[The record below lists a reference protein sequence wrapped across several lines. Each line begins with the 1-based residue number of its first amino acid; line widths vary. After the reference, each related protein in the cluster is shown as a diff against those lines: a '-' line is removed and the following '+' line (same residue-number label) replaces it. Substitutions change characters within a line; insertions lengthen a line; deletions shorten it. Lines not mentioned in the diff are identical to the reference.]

1 MPRSHRHGG
10 GAHLKAYDAVVPRG
24 GGLSIGLSAGVSPFI
39 APPQRT
45 CHQHDPRPAAARG
58 AAGHAAAV
66 NTSTPPASHH
76 ADSPHQGCTTR
87 GRACRQRE
95 RPIAGY
101 ARHRASSRQRRR
113 GTSADDR
120 CVSRRLARAGRPTR
134 AAQRRSRR
142 CDAPLLSCFSR
153 GVGIPYSGV
162 EFLVPPT
169 PGNLPGAF
177 LYLGIFRANGGRHA
191 RATAGGAAAM
201 VSSPPAGPGQPTIEG
216 PGHQGP
222 PGRRGLLSQ
231 NSRHGC
237 R

>member
-45 CHQHDPRPAAARG
+45 CHQHDPRPAAARS
-58 AAGHAAAV
+58 AAGRAAAV

-95 RPIAGY
+95 RPIAGS

-120 CVSRRLARAGRPTR
+120 GVSRRLARASRPAR

-142 CDAPLLSCFSR
+142 CNHGETRRRDGGFASYA
-153 GVGIPYSGV
+153 G
-162 EFLVPPT
+162 PT
-169 PGNLPGAF
+169 DTFPDF
-177 LYLGIFRANGGRHA
+177 LYLNFTKLRRDA

-201 VSSPPAGPGQPTIEG
+201 VPSPPAGPGQPTIEG

-231 NSRHGC
+231 ISRHVC

>member
-1 MPRSHRHGG
+1 M
-10 GAHLKAYDAVVPRG
+10 PRG
-24 GGLSIGLSAGVSPFI
+24 GGLCIGLSAGVSPFI

-45 CHQHDPRPAAARG
+45 CHQHDPRPTARG
-58 AAGHAAAV
+58 AAGRAAAV

-95 RPIAGY
+95 RPIAGS

-120 CVSRRLARAGRPTR
+120 GVSRRLARAGRPAH

-153 GVGIPYSGV
+153 GGRPRRPVKI
-162 EFLVPPT
+162 T
-169 PGNLPGAF
+169 GAF

-201 VSSPPAGPGQPTIEG
+201 VPSPPAGPGQPTIEG

-222 PGRRGLLSQ
+222 PGRRGLLS
-231 NSRHGC
+231 
-237 R
+237 

>member
-1 MPRSHRHGG
+1 MCRAFAPLAGATPGRPKTKNPHRGGCRWTAAARTSATPPLSEGRLPRSHCHGG

-45 CHQHDPRPAAARG
+45 CHQHDPRPASRG
-58 AAGHAAAV
+58 AAGRAAAV

-76 ADSPHQGCTTR
+76 ADSPHEGCTTR

-120 CVSRRLARAGRPTR
+120 GVSRRLARAGRPAR

-142 CDAPLLSCFSR
+142 CDAPLLSCFWR
-153 GVGIPYSGV
+153 GG
-162 EFLVPPT
+162 VPPT
-169 PGNLPGAF
+169 PDNL
-177 LYLGIFRANGGRHA
+177 
-191 RATAGGAAAM
+191 
-201 VSSPPAGPGQPTIEG
+201 S
-216 PGHQGP
+216 
-222 PGRRGLLSQ
+222 
-231 NSRHGC
+231 
-237 R
+237 